1 MMSSAISFLLHIHP
15 LRPPHKLEA
24 YVIHGTAAV
33 WSTHVRKPDG
43 ELSKVH
49 WQLSNILRH

>member
-24 YVIHGTAAV
+24 YIIHGTAAV
-33 WSTHVRKPDG
+33 WSTHVRKPDV